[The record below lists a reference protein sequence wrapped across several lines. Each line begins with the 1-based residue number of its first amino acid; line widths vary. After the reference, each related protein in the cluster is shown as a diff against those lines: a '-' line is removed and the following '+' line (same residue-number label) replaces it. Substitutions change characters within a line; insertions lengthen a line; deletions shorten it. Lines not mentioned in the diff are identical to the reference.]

1 MSIKVALACHNF
13 PPEFMGG
20 TERVVLALAHALQQR
35 GDEVVVICGSECPHD
50 GRDTIEEDGLGVRVI
65 RIPRPLEE
73 SYGLEV
79 VRPRL
84 VEVFRDVLEREA
96 VGVLHVHHWAT
107 LSIAM
112 LRLAASIGIS
122 GGATLH
128 DMWTSCGRYFRRP
141 PSGIECPDGDL
152 RDSCGPCAALD
163 LEVPLW
169 GLRKGI
175 ADRDREIR
183 KELSQATFL
192 TAPSHACWSLA
203 QEQIPWEGPIE
214 IVPHGLLEQVE
225 DPGAMSPRSSAA
237 PLRIGTFGNL
247 VPDKGVMDLVEAM
260 AGVEEAELHLSG
272 TFLDPSFE
280 AEVVQRA
287 QTLGIRL
294 VLGGPFDAAGGMHPA
309 RGLDL
314 AVFPSRCVESYG
326 LVVEEAL
333 ARNVPVVVSDLGG
346 LSERIGDGGVVV
358 EAGDI
363 GGLGRTLCELAA
375 DPERLASLRRG
386 TPSQFS
392 TIQNAAEKYAEM
404 YRR

>member
-1 MSIKVALACHNF
+1 
-13 PPEFMGG
+13 
-20 TERVVLALAHALQQR
+20 
-35 GDEVVVICGSECPHD
+35 
-50 GRDTIEEDGLGVRVI
+50 
-65 RIPRPLEE
+65 
-73 SYGLEV
+73 
-79 VRPRL
+79 
-84 VEVFRDVLEREA
+84 
-96 VGVLHVHHWAT
+96 
-107 LSIAM
+107 
-112 LRLAASIGIS
+112 ASIGIS

-287 QTLGIRL
+287 QTLGIR
-294 VLGGPFDAAGGMHPA
+294 
-309 RGLDL
+309 
-314 AVFPSRCVESYG
+314 
-326 LVVEEAL
+326 
-333 ARNVPVVVSDLGG
+333 
-346 LSERIGDGGVVV
+346 
-358 EAGDI
+358 
-363 GGLGRTLCELAA
+363 
-375 DPERLASLRRG
+375 
-386 TPSQFS
+386 
-392 TIQNAAEKYAEM
+392 
-404 YRR
+404 